1 MKEFSTN
8 PCPHFP
14 ACSGC
19 TLGQDLLNPPVWQQV
34 LSFFRG
40 HLEPRLI
47 TDGFL
52 STRFKAKLAVR
63 PGPEIGLFRK
73 HSHEVVSIPQ
83 CKVHHPSINL
93 GAALVKKEIEA
104 HRFPLY
110 REIPPSGLL
119 RYIQLFACR
128 DTGKIQL
135 VLVLNA
141 PNRTPEIDSFC
152 QSLLQHDLW
161 HSLWLNFHPTES
173 NRVLGSAWHQIAG
186 EPFLRQTLNGIPI
199 AFHPGAFSQSHFPL
213 FEQMLRTLDSW
224 TAPEKKI
231 LELYAGVGAIGLAL
245 SRKAPCLDL
254 VENNPFA
261 RLSFE
266 NSNPPPHLQYH
277 CLDAAEAA
285 PLIEE
290 DQLIIADPPRKGLDA
305 PILER
310 LCSIKKGRL
319 LYVSCGFESFQR
331 DAEKLLSAGW
341 TFSRAEGYLLF
352 PGTNH
357 VEILA
362 QLTLDR

>member
-19 TLGQDLLNPPVWQQV
+19 TLAQDLLNPPIWREV
-34 LSFFRG
+34 LSFFKGRV
-40 HLEPRLI
+40 EPRLI

-52 STRFKAKLAVR
+52 STRYKAKLAVR

-73 HSHEVVSIPQ
+73 HSHEVVSIPH
-83 CKVHHPSINL
+83 CKVHHPSINQ

-104 HRFPLY
+104 SGIPLY
-110 REIPPSGLL
+110 RETPPSGLL

-128 DTGKIQL
+128 ETGKIQL

-141 PNRTPEIDSFC
+141 ASRTPEIDAFC
-152 QSLLQHDLW
+152 RSLLKHDLW
-161 HSLWLNFHPTES
+161 HSLWLNFHPAES
-173 NRVLGSAWHQIAG
+173 NRVLGGAWLQIAG
-186 EPFLRQTLNGIPI
+186 EPFLHQTLNGIPV
-199 AFHPGAFSQSHFPL
+199 AFHPGAFSQSHLPL
-213 FEQMLRTLDSW
+213 FERMLRTIDSW

-245 SRKAPCLDL
+245 ARKAPRIDL

-266 NSNPPPHLQYH
+266 QSRAPSHLHYH
-277 CLDAAEAA
+277 CLDAAQA
-285 PLIEE
+285 LGFIEE

-305 PILER
+305 PLLDR
-310 LCSIKKGRL
+310 LCSLKRSRL
-319 LYVSCGFESFQR
+319 IYVSCGFESFQK

-341 TFSRAEGYLLF
+341 TFTRAEGYLLF